1 MESAPKVMRI
11 AEIAKVFV
19 LEDSPERIAWFRQ
32 RIPQA
37 VVASNAEQ
45 ALALLDDQTFDVC
58 FLDHDLNFSDVA
70 FADTRPGSGQ
80 RVAHYLAQQCFS
92 GIVVIHSVNEAG
104 ARAMKRHLPQSH
116 VMPFGTFKLENGA
129 SSNPPLN
136 AKSELRKGQK
146 GLAATIYSASIARP
160 GRPNEDAFFVG
171 RLAGAPLAAVFDGQG
186 NAEGAAKKAAR
197 QLELL
202 YAEGAG
208 RLDWTRAA
216 QLLDSHL
223 LGANKS
229 TMVAASLVEDVI
241 SVCGVGDSRAYLV
254 RDGQANILTEGASK
268 QQLGSGAIQPLKK
281 QFGAQDR
288 DLILLMTDGAWTR
301 FSLYQLAQ
309 TVMKN
314 LVNLP
319 ELPNSILK
327 QAAKGGVCD
336 DMTVIAIAVR
346 RRDGNQ

>member
-202 YAEGAG
+202 YAESAG

-281 QFGAQDR
+281 RFGAQDR
-288 DLILLMTDGAWTR
+288 DLILLMTDGAWTP
-301 FSLYQLAQ
+301 FSLCQLAQ

-319 ELPNSILK
+319 ELPNSILQ